1 MNKVKELL
9 NRMDQEIL
17 DKVNAIVLERD
28 LEIKSKAQE
37 AFDNAVELEI
47 ASIKAEVEKGYAT
60 AREYLLELLGD
71 EPVAVEP
78 IEPVLDETS
87 VQDDLVNGP
96 EVL

>member
-9 NRMDQEIL
+9 DRMDKEIL

-37 AFDNAVELEI
+37 AFDNAIELEI

-71 EPVAVEP
+71 EPAEVVN
-78 IEPVLDETS
+78 EPVLDES
-87 VQDDLVNGP
+87 IVQDEPVNGP